1 MTEKLQIIIDPEGQR
16 IVIGEA
22 VIRDDGTIDGVLNE
36 VEYIGPFRGYVDG
49 FSIIPDI
56 FRSGNHG

>member
-1 MTEKLQIIIDPEGQR
+1 VTEKLPIIIDPDGQR

-22 VIRDDGTIDGVLNE
+22 EIRNDGTIDGVLND
-36 VEYIGPFRGYVDG
+36 VEFTGPFRGYVDG

-56 FRSGNHG
+56 FRSGTHG